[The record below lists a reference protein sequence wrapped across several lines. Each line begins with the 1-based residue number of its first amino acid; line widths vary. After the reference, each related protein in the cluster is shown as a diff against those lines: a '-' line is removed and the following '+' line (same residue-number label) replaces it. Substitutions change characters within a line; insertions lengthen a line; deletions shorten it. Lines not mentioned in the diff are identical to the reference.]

1 MTVGPSTDRS
11 GAPPPAGA
19 RFFGSRALIPDVVIR
34 LALAALGAA
43 ELLWPRRIVDFWMDL
58 AAAGGEAVELRP
70 WVYTAARLEG
80 VLLLLWV
87 LVRSRGD

>member
-1 MTVGPSTDRS
+1 M
-11 GAPPPAGA
+11 APPSPAGA
-19 RFFGSRALIPDVVIR
+19 SYFGPRPVVPDVSLR
-34 LALAALGAA
+34 LALAALALA

-58 AAAGGEAVELRP
+58 AAAGGEDVELRP

-87 LVRSRGD
+87 VARSRGE